1 MTKPDPIRP
10 RLGQLTPAWW
20 YKRRPVRPTPTPVP
34 LSQERAYPLMY
45 VLERSIGKP
54 NWRANMARFNRL
66 HRHLTNRYF
75 DYSHRRWK
83 RELAS

>member
-1 MTKPDPIRP
+1 
-10 RLGQLTPAWW
+10 
-20 YKRRPVRPTPTPVP
+20 
-34 LSQERAYPLMY
+34 MY

-54 NWRANMARFNRL
+54 NRRANMARFGRL

-83 RELAS
+83 RELTA